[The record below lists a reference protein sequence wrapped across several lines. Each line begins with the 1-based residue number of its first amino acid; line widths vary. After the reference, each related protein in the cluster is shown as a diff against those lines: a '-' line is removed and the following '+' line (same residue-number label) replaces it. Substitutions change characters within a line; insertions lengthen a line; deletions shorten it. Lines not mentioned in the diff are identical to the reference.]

1 MIRQHSLS
9 IVLPLL
15 MLLVACD
22 SGSSNGTSQ
31 VDRCVARGVDYFK
44 EIGSYP
50 TLSSAPNEGRR
61 AEDVARER
69 CNRTTTAF

>member
-1 MIRQHSLS
+1 
-9 IVLPLL
+9 
-15 MLLVACD
+15 VA
-22 SGSSNGTSQ
+22 
-31 VDRCVARGVDYFK
+31 YFK

-50 TLSSAPNEGRR
+50 TLLAPPNKGKK